1 MDKTNR
7 SLNLQIIF
15 SISVMAV
22 MGLTTITP
30 AFPKISELLNIPKEK
45 IGLLMAVFTM
55 PGIILTP
62 IMGILADRF
71 GRKRI
76 IVPSLLLFGIAGFAC
91 TFARSFQLLLLL
103 RFFEGIGAA
112 SLGSLNLTLI
122 GDIYS
127 GQERVKIMGYNAGI
141 LSIGT
146 AAFPLIG
153 GALATIEWYY
163 PFVLPL
169 LALPLGFAVLFLLK
183 NPESKSKISFKEYLS
198 VIGSCL
204 KIKNVIFILLA
215 SVVSYT
221 ILFGSFLTYLPY
233 LVKRIDI
240 NAQPSLIGM
249 MLSGMSV
256 VTAIVAF
263 FLGKIT
269 EKINPTAL
277 LKSSFLLYAIALLMM
292 PFTNILGLL
301 FIPIVIYGVAQAFF
315 LPSSQSLLADMTSPE
330 NRGGIMS
337 FNRMI
342 SQIGQTIG
350 PMLMGLIL
358 SLTMILDNVF
368 YIGAVI
374 SIIMFIVLIFFVKAE
389 LK

>member
-1 MDKTNR
+1 MNNKTNHFI
-7 SLNLQIIF
+7 NLQIIF

-71 GRKRI
+71 GRKKI

-91 TFARSFQLLLLL
+91 TFARSFSLLLFL

-112 SLGSLNLTLI
+112 SLGSLNITLI

-127 GQERVKIMGYNAGI
+127 GQERVKIMGYNAGV

-169 LALPLGFAVLFLLK
+169 LAIPLGFAVMFLLK
-183 NPESKSKISFKEYLS
+183 NPESNSSADFKEYIKI
-198 VIGSCL
+198 IGSCL
-204 KIKNVIFILLA
+204 KIKNVIFILIA
-215 SVVSYT
+215 SVISYT

-233 LVKRIDI
+233 LVKRIDVG
-240 NAQPSLIGM
+240 ARPGLIGI
-249 MLSGMSV
+249 MLAGMSV
-256 VTAIVAF
+256 VTAIVSF
-263 FLGKIT
+263 FSGAISK
-269 EKINPTAL
+269 KINPNSL
-277 LKSSFLLYAIALLMM
+277 LKSSFLMYAIALLIM
-292 PFTNILGLL
+292 PFINSLPLM
-301 FIPIVIYGVAQAFF
+301 FIPTIIYGVAQAFF

-330 NRGGIMS
+330 NRGGVMS

-350 PMLMGLIL
+350 PMLMGLVL
-358 SLTMILDNVF
+358 SLSMLDSVF
-368 YIGAVI
+368 YTGAAL
-374 SIIMFIVLIFFVKAE
+374 SIITFFVLLVSIKQN
-389 LK
+389 